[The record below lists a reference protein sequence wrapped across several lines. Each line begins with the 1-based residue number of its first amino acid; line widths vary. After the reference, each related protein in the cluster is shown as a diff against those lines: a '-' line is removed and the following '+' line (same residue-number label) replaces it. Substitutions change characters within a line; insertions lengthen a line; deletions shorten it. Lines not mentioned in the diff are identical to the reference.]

1 MKMMTKNRFLCKW
14 KTVLLK
20 IMSNR
25 CVLYLAI
32 RLVLKLAQLLSN
44 DE

>member
-1 MKMMTKNRFLCKW
+1 MKMITKHRFLCKW

-20 IMSNR
+20 IMSNS
-25 CVLYLAI
+25 CVRYLVI
-32 RLVLKLAQLLSN
+32 RLVIKIAQLLSD

>member
-1 MKMMTKNRFLCKW
+1 MKMMTKHKFLCKW

-20 IMSNR
+20 IMSNS
-25 CVLYLAI
+25 CVRYLAI
-32 RLVLKLAQLLSN
+32 RLVIKVAQLLSN

>member
-1 MKMMTKNRFLCKW
+1 MKMMTKHRFLCKW

-32 RLVLKLAQLLSN
+32 RLKISTASVK
-44 DE
+44 